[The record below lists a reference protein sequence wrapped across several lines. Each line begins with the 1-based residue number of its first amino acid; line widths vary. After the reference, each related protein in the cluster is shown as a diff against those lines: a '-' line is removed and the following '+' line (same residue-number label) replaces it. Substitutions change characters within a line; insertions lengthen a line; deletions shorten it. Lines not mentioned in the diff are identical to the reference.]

1 MKSFSRR
8 LAALSLAFFCGLTS
22 FVYGQTKEATT
33 VRDASNVFDAIM
45 ASPMNSIP
53 VYMLQDAHGVAIIP
67 NVLKGSF
74 VVGARHGNGV
84 LLVRDDERGWHA
96 PVFVSLTG
104 GNVGWQVGIQS
115 SDVILVFKT
124 KKSVDGLLSRKF
136 TLGADAAAAAG
147 PVGRQAAAGTDSR
160 LQAEIYSYS
169 RSRGLFAGVSIDGSV
184 IQVNALANGNY
195 YRAAAPNQPV
205 VVPEEA
211 LQLVQNVA
219 AATGNPAVV
228 PVAKSTTEIQPTLAQ
243 RYSQD
248 KASSVR
254 DELAQSAR
262 HLYELVDPSW
272 QAYLALPVEVIRGQG
287 HPSAQALAE
296 CRQRFETIRTD
307 PRYSALSKRPEFQTT
322 YGLLQHYAEAMS
334 TSQPPLS
341 LPPPPGSAPPQ

>member
-1 MKSFSRR
+1 MKSSSRR
-8 LAALSLAFFCGLTS
+8 RAALAVAFFCGLTS
-22 FVYGQTKEATT
+22 FVCGQLREATT
-33 VRDASNVFDAIM
+33 VRDATNVFDAIM

-53 VYMLQDAHGVAIIP
+53 AHMLRDAHGVAIIP

-84 LLVRDDERGWHA
+84 LLVRDDQGGWHA
-96 PVFVSLTG
+96 PVFVTLTG

-147 PVGRQAAAGTDSR
+147 PVGRQAAAGTDGR

-184 IQVNALANGNY
+184 IQVNQLANGSY
-195 YRAAAPNQPV
+195 YRAAAPDQPV
-205 VVPEEA
+205 TIPAEA
-211 LQLVQNVA
+211 LQLAQTVA
-219 AATGNPAVV
+219 AATGNPAGV
-228 PVAKSTTEIQPTLAQ
+228 PVAKTNLELQPPLAQ
-243 RYSQD
+243 KYSQD

-262 HLYELVDPSW
+262 HLYELVDPNW

-307 PRYSALSKRPEFQTT
+307 PRYSALSKRPEFQAT
-322 YGLLQHYAEAMS
+322 YVLLQQYADALS
-334 TSQPPLS
+334 TPQSPLS
-341 LPPPPGSAPPQ
+341 LPPPPE